1 MELIINHTR
10 KTFDILPENLEA
22 LLAIE
27 LPGKRKGIAVA
38 LNNRIIPL
46 SAWAETLPQPQ
57 RFSFNHYCHSGRIIL
72 IFNTNIYGSLHYMF
86 AISELKEN
94 LC

>member
-22 LLAIE
+22 LLAME
-27 LPGKRKGIAVA
+27 LPGKKKGIAVA

-46 SAWAETLPQPQ
+46 SAWAETPINNLD
-57 RFSFNHYCHSGRIIL
+57 SIL
-72 IFNTNIYGSLHYMF
+72 IITATQGG
-86 AISELKEN
+86 
-94 LC
+94 

>member
-22 LLAIE
+22 LLAME

-46 SAWAETLPQPQ
+46 SAWAETLL
-57 RFSFNHYCHSGRIIL
+57 NHNDSVLII
-72 IFNTNIYGSLHYMF
+72 TATQGG
-86 AISELKEN
+86 
-94 LC
+94 

>member
-1 MELIINHTR
+1 MAIPKVYLNYLGMELIINHTR
-10 KTFDILPENLEA
+10 KTFDVLPENLEA

-46 SAWAETLPQPQ
+46 SAWAETILNPND
-57 RFSFNHYCHSGRIIL
+57 SIL
-72 IFNTNIYGSLHYMF
+72 IITATQGG
-86 AISELKEN
+86 
-94 LC
+94 

>member
-10 KTFDILPENLEA
+10 KTFDVLPENLEA

-46 SAWAETLPQPQ
+46 SAWAETLL
-57 RFSFNHYCHSGRIIL
+57 NHNDSVLII
-72 IFNTNIYGSLHYMF
+72 TATQGG
-86 AISELKEN
+86 
-94 LC
+94 

>member
-10 KTFDILPENLEA
+10 KTFDILPETLEA

-27 LPGKRKGIAVA
+27 LPGKKKGIAVA

-46 SAWAETLPQPQ
+46 SVWAETILNNND
-57 RFSFNHYCHSGRIIL
+57 SIL
-72 IFNTNIYGSLHYMF
+72 IITATQGG
-86 AISELKEN
+86 
-94 LC
+94 